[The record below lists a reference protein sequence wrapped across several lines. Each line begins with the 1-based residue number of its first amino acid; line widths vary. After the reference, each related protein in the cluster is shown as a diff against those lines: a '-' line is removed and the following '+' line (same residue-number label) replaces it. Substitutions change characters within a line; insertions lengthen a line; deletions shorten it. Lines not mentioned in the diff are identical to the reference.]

1 MSLRTRLTVGVAV
14 LVSVVVILTG
24 GFMFRTAKSEL
35 RGEVDSFLEQR
46 AVAVNM
52 ALIDRKVDKNALRA
66 FWFDN
71 YLSQPDAATQLLDG
85 RGEIIL
91 SWPIEIPIDP
101 VDLEI
106 ATRGGGKTQP
116 RQRFTDRNI
125 NGTHYRVLSK
135 EVRPEGL
142 LLVGRNLSEVDAAL
156 GGIKNRILIFGGGG
170 ILLSSVIA
178 WLFASRFTR
187 PVVRLTKAAEK
198 VAQTQDL
205 VAFID
210 VGEGD
215 SEINRLAESF
225 NIMLEALATSKEQQ
239 RRLVEDASH
248 ELRTPLTS
256 LRTNIEVLLRAPTM
270 EPTQQAEILAD
281 AKSEIEELGFLVV
294 ELVELATATSRHE
307 EPFSSSDLGDVAEK
321 VVHRFRRRTDRDI
334 SIAIEGDN
342 IREIRTSGI
351 GRAVGNLI
359 ENAIKFSPEGQGIE
373 VRVEDGRV
381 AIRDYGPGVSK
392 EDKSRVFDRFFRAA
406 NTRSMSGSGL
416 GLSIVAE
423 IIRGH
428 GGEVFVEDPPDGP
441 GTVVGFR
448 L

>member
-1 MSLRTRLTVGVAV
+1 MSLRTRLTVGVAI
-14 LVSVVVILTG
+14 LVSAVVILTG

-46 AVAVNM
+46 AGSVTSAIIDKK
-52 ALIDRKVDKNALRA
+52 IDRRDLRA
-66 FWFDN
+66 FGFDDF
-71 YLSQPDAATQLLDG
+71 LSRPDAATQLLDG
-85 RGEIIL
+85 SGEIIF

-101 VDLEI
+101 IDLEV
-106 ATRGGGKTQP
+106 ATRGGGKIQP
-116 RQRFTDRNI
+116 RQRLYDKDI
-125 NGTHYRVLSK
+125 NGAHYRVLSK

-142 LLVGRNLSEVDAAL
+142 LQIGRDLSEVDAAL

-198 VAQTQDL
+198 VAKTQDL
-205 VAFID
+205 IAFID

-215 SEINRLAESF
+215 NEINRLAESF
-225 NIMLEALATSKEQQ
+225 NIMLEALATSREQQ

-256 LRTNIEVLLRAPTM
+256 LRTNIEVLLRSPAM

-281 AKSEIEELGFLVV
+281 AKIEIEELGVLVV

-307 EPFSSSDLGDVAEK
+307 EPFSSGDLGDVIEE

-334 SIAIEGDN
+334 SIAVKGDN
-342 IREIRTSGI
+342 IREIRSAGI
-351 GRAVGNLI
+351 DRAVGNLI

-381 AIRDYGPGVSK
+381 AVRDYGPGVS
-392 EDKSRVFDRFFRAA
+392 EDDKPRVFDRFFRAT

-428 GGEVFVEDPPDGP
+428 GGEVFVEDPPDGL